1 MGRAEEEGS
10 AEVTIDIRFTDR
22 RDVATD
28 VRKGVQIDVLAK
40 IDGNGAIDRKQ
51 LQEIRQHVHEYLAAQ
66 LPKIIK
72 EGHRRED

>member
-1 MGRAEEEGS
+1 M
-10 AEVTIDIRFTDR
+10 TIDVRFTDR

-28 VRKGVQIDVLAK
+28 TRRGIQIDVLAR
-40 IDGNGAIDRKQ
+40 IDGNGAIDRRR
-51 LQEIRQHVHEYLAAQ
+51 LQEIRQHFHEYLAEQ